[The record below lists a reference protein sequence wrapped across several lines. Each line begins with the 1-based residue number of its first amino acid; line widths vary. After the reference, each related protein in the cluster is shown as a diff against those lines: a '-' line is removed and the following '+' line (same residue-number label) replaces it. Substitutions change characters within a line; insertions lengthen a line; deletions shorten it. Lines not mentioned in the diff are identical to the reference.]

1 VVGVMLV
8 GGFSIFFRGRRVYCS
23 QDYMCRVLKNF
34 GDYCICSVS
43 ERLWRYFAAMNLC
56 GESGEGGC
64 DLSNFLRDGRCVSV
78 FSLWVFQ
85 ALGVEESAGRGGVGE
100 VVDRV

>member
-1 VVGVMLV
+1 LN
-8 GGFSIFFRGRRVYCS
+8 F
-23 QDYMCRVLKNF
+23 F

-56 GESGEGGC
+56 CESGEGGC
-64 DLSNFLRDGRCVSV
+64 DFSNFLRDGRCVSV

-85 ALGVEESAGRGGVGE
+85 ALGVEESAGRGGEGWKWCN
-100 VVDRV
+100 RVWSGLQVYLEMHLHMVCT